1 MKIWNAILIAVLCAL
16 ALMFFDSTEKE
27 KPNDRNSPLR
37 VLSRDFRLN
46 IGSIR
51 VYRVCVVPRKQGRKI
66 VKCPVCDQWVSVLE
80 TRGRD
85 NNETYRRYQCAN
97 EHRFTTKERVERI
110 ILVTQRKKNDRIIEP
125 KTPD

>member
-1 MKIWNAILIAVLCAL
+1 MKVWNAILIAVLCAL

-27 KPNDRNSPLR
+27 KSNDRNSRLS

-66 VKCPVCDQWVSVLE
+66 VKCPVCDQWVRNSAMQ
-80 TRGRD
+80 
-85 NNETYRRYQCAN
+85 YKCAN
-97 EHRFTTKERVERI
+97 EQKIERI
-110 ILVTQRKKNDRIIEP
+110 ILVTQRKNK
-125 KTPD
+125 

>member
-1 MKIWNAILIAVLCAL
+1 VKVWNAILIAVLCAL

-27 KPNDRNSPLR
+27 KSNDRNSRLS

-66 VKCPVCDQWVSVLE
+66 VKCPVCDQWVRNSAMQ
-80 TRGRD
+80 
-85 NNETYRRYQCAN
+85 YKCAN
-97 EHRFTTKERVERI
+97 EQKIERI
-110 ILVTQRKKNDRIIEP
+110 ILVTQRKNK
-125 KTPD
+125 

>member
-1 MKIWNAILIAVLCAL
+1 VKVWNAILIAVLCAL
-16 ALMFFDSTEKE
+16 ALMYFDSTEKE

-66 VKCPVCDQWVSVLE
+66 VKCPVCDQWVRNSAMQ
-80 TRGRD
+80 
-85 NNETYRRYQCAN
+85 YKCAN
-97 EHRFTTKERVERI
+97 EQKIERI
-110 ILVTQRKKNDRIIEP
+110 ILVTQRKNK
-125 KTPD
+125 

>member
-1 MKIWNAILIAVLCAL
+1 MKVWNAILIAVLCAL
-16 ALMFFDSTEKE
+16 ALMYFDSTEKE

-66 VKCPVCDQWVSVLE
+66 VKCPVCDQWVRNSAMQ
-80 TRGRD
+80 
-85 NNETYRRYQCAN
+85 YKCAN
-97 EHRFTTKERVERI
+97 DQKIERI
-110 ILVTQRKKNDRIIEP
+110 ILVTQRKNK
-125 KTPD
+125 